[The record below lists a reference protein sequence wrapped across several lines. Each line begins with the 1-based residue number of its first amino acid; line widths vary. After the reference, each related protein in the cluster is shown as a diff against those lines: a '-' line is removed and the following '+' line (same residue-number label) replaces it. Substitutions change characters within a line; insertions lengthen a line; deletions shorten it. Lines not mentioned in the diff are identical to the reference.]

1 MNALVWPLAPRLFA
15 WGLCGVTMALL
26 PACGGESVPQESD
39 WLALQDEED
48 RVLLAELEAHDW
60 PTVEALPAV
69 RFYKGSSLSEA
80 LDAAIWDDPMLK
92 RARRAIG
99 VSGRARDASDRFGF
113 IHEGEGAGLYT
124 VATGLGLRDALAEA
138 MDEFVGAVHGH
149 DVEWMTESEFRVQA
163 EGSIAGFAF
172 ESMSTSS
179 DSVDPETGEPAFRI
193 VSRYRMQ
200 RGQELFA
207 CAQEL
212 GPSDDVDGRVK
223 LQPGSMGFADVLH
236 RVMEWEGAKGARF
249 SCVVLSGEAGGKF
262 EVYLHLPTP

>member
-39 WLALQDEED
+39 WLALRDEED

-99 VSGRARDASDRFGF
+99 VNGGARAFGF
-113 IHEGEGAGLYT
+113 IREGEGAGLYA
-124 VATGLGLRDALAEA
+124 VATGLGLRDSLTEA
-138 MDEFVGAVHGH
+138 MTEFVEAVHGC
-149 DVEWMTESEFRVQA
+149 DVEQMTESEFRAQA

-172 ESMSTSS
+172 ESMTTYS
-179 DSVDPETGEPAFRI
+179 DSVDPETGELVNRI
-193 VSRYRMQ
+193 VSRYRMR
-200 RGQELFA
+200 RGEELFA

-212 GPSDDVDGRVK
+212 GPSDDVDPRVK

-249 SCVVLSGEAGGKF
+249 SCVVLSREAGGKF